1 MEVLLVKGSET
12 TEVSDDN
19 ELDLIANALVEETN
33 EVIRKLGL
41 ETRKAH
47 ESPYGSDRYRRVFV
61 AHERLVQA
69 QHVFTRPTI
78 AIWKIVARNGHSGD
92 FLVQK
97 VEELLKE
104 LERLGEGPKPLIP
117 NS

>member
-1 MEVLLVKGSET
+1 MVKGSEAA
-12 TEVSDDN
+12 EVSDHN
-19 ELDLIANALVEETN
+19 ELDLIANALIEETN

-41 ETRKAH
+41 ETRKAQ
-47 ESPYGSDRYRRVFV
+47 ESPFGSDRYRRVFV

-78 AIWKIVARNGHSGD
+78 AIWKIVARDGHSGD
-92 FLVQK
+92 FLIQK
-97 VEELLKE
+97 VGGLLKE
-104 LERLGEGPKPLIP
+104 LELLGEGPKTLIP